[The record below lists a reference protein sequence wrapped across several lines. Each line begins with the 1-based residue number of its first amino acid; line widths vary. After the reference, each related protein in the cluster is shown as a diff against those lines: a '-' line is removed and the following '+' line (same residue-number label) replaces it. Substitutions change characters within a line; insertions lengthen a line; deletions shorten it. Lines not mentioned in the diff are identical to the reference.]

1 MAYPAQNGNGSL
13 RMRRAIMVAA
23 ALMLA
28 SWPALAERIAR
39 VIDGDTVVTA
49 RGEKVRLMGYDTP
62 EIRGECPRERA
73 MARQATAMLQQ
84 LAASGLTLER
94 RGRDRYRRTLAV
106 ARTPA
111 GGDVAAALI
120 RAGLAHPYE
129 GRGPRGGWCRPSER

>member
-1 MAYPAQNGNGSL
+1 MQ
-13 RMRRAIMVAA
+13 RAIVAA
-23 ALMLA
+23 AVLMLA
-28 SWPALAERIAR
+28 SWPSSAERIAR

-49 RGEKVRLMGYDTP
+49 SGEKVRLMGFDTP

-94 RGRDRYRRTLAV
+94 RGRDRYGRTLAA

-111 GGDVAAALI
+111 GGDVAATLI

-129 GRGPRGGWCRPSER
+129 GRGPRGGWCVPGR